1 MMELE
6 VGEEEFLD
14 TCVFSSSDKVI
25 KVTGCN
31 FELDSNANYGRWRED
46 NVFTNESSS
55 ILSPPLEMHVFTHV
69 LSRFGL
75 ISSSNH
81 LN

>member
-6 VGEEEFLD
+6 VGAEGYLAG
-14 TCVFSSSDKVI
+14 CVFSSSDKVI

-31 FELDSNANYGRWRED
+31 FELDSNDGRWQED
-46 NVFTNESSS
+46 NVFTFESSS
-55 ILSPPLEMHVFTHV
+55 ILSPPLEMPVFTRV
-69 LSRFGL
+69 LSRFEL
-75 ISSSNH
+75 ISFNNH